1 MGPGMEISTL
11 VERVGVTQA
20 SSFRLEEVQMG
31 PKQVQKWIQPSG
43 NTGWQNLS
51 KPQLVYQLSLQK

>member
-31 PKQVQKWIQPSG
+31 PKQV
-43 NTGWQNLS
+43 
-51 KPQLVYQLSLQK
+51 